1 MALVLADRVQ
11 ETSNTTSTGDLALN
25 GALPTY
31 QSFALGIGV
40 GNTCYYAAYNT
51 DQSVNE
57 WEVGVGTLSGVST
70 LVRTTILSSSNAG
83 SIVNF
88 SAGSKLVYVT
98 LPAERA
104 VYENAAGDPPFAT
117 QDESVAITI
126 ALG

>member
-11 ETSNTTSTGDLALN
+11 ETTSTTSTGDLLLN

-31 QSFALGIGV
+31 QSFASGVGV
-40 GNTCYYAAYNT
+40 GNTCYYAIYNT
-51 DQSVNE
+51 DQLVNE
-57 WEVGVGTLSGVST
+57 WEVGVGTLSAVDT
-70 LVRTTILSSSNAG
+70 LERTTILSSSNAG

-88 SAGSKLVYVT
+88 SVGTKLVYVT

-104 VYENAAGDPPFAT
+104 VYENAAGDPPYET
-117 QDESVAITI
+117 QGNSVAITI